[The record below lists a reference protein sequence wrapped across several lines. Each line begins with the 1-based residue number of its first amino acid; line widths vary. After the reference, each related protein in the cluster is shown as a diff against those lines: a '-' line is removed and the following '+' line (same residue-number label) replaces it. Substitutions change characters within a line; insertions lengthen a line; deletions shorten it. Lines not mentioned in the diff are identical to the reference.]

1 MTGTRRQPRVAERTV
16 VSALALVMALGT
28 VPVLAQSATAADVAA
43 MQARL
48 DAQDAQIKALNTK
61 IDQLTQV
68 LATRVGGVEAATD
81 GGKVVM
87 TAPSPRLE
95 SAGSNYSLAIVGVLQ
110 PEVGF
115 YHQYD
120 AGPGAPTLYNG
131 TIIRRAQL
139 GVQGSAGDFAYA
151 LVVDAASTG
160 GMASAVRDAWISYN
174 GLRPLTLTVGNQKPQ
189 NGMEPSFSDRSNAS
203 TFLEAGLPAAIAA
216 VNGPRAIGARLSAG
230 GAHYSASLGIF
241 GDDINNASI
250 ANPVGDGW
258 GFSGRL
264 TVAPVATA
272 TRVVHLGVS
281 GYEREPGLGRATTSV
296 TDPVTSQ
303 LRYRAP
309 PEITV
314 DASRLVDTGLLTK
327 VDHYSYVGL
336 EAATVFG
343 PLSLQGEYA
352 KSWVDQTAGRSQ
364 LEFDGAYVYASWMLT
379 GESRV
384 YDPRT
389 GVFVR
394 FKPKSDFDHNGGWG
408 AWELAARWS
417 TLDLN
422 SHENQ
427 LASGGVRGGELTDYT
442 IGLNWY
448 LSAWLRVMANY
459 IHATST
465 KLSATGVNQGT
476 KADILGL
483 RLHGEW

>member
-1 MTGTRRQPRVAERTV
+1 MTGFRRQLRVAECKV
-16 VSALALVMALGT
+16 VSALAMAVALAA
-28 VPVLAQSATAADVAA
+28 PALAQSPSAADVAA

-48 DAQDAQIKALNTK
+48 DAQDAQIKALNSK
-61 IDQLTQV
+61 VDQLTQV
-68 LATRVGGVEAATD
+68 LATRVSGVEAATD
-81 GGKVVM
+81 NGKVVM

-115 YHQYD
+115 YDQYD
-120 AGPGAPTLYNG
+120 AGPGAPRLYNG

-139 GVQGSAGDFAYA
+139 GVQGSFGDFGYA
-151 LVVDAASTG
+151 LVVDAAATG
-160 GMASAVRDAWISYN
+160 GMASAVRDAWISYG
-174 GLRPLTLTVGNQKPQ
+174 GLRPLTLTIGNQKPQ
-189 NGMEPSFSDRSNAS
+189 SGMEPSFSDRSNAS
-203 TFLEAGLPAAIAA
+203 TFLEAGLPAALAT
-216 VNGPRAIGARLSAG
+216 VNGTRAIGARLSAG

-272 TRVVHLGVS
+272 TRVLHFGVS
-281 GYEREPGLGRATTSV
+281 GYERDPGLGRATTAV

-303 LRYRAP
+303 LRYRSQ

-314 DASRLVDTGLLTK
+314 DAARLVDTGLLTK
-327 VDHYSYVGL
+327 VDHYSYVGA
-336 EAATVFG
+336 EAAAVLG
-343 PLSLQGEYA
+343 PLSVQGEYA
-352 KSWVDQTAGRSQ
+352 KSWVDQTGGRTQ
-364 LEFDGAYVYASWMLT
+364 LQFDGAYVYASWMLT

-394 FKPKSDFDHNGGWG
+394 FKPKSDFDRNGGWG

-422 SHENQ
+422 SHEDQ
-427 LASGGVRGGELTDYT
+427 LALGGVRGGELTDYT

-459 IHATST
+459 IHADST
-465 KLSATGVNQGT
+465 KISATGVNQGT